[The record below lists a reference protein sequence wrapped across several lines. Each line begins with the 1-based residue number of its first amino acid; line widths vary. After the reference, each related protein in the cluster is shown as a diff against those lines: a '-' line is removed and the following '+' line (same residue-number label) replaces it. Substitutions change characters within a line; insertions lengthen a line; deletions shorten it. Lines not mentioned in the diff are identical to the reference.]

1 MMKFEKLSK
10 MRIGVRLK
18 KSFRQIIYIFCFLLV
33 AVLAIM
39 LYTTDDYSKVL
50 DNYAYPQGDIALAM
64 KEASEVRSSTR
75 GIIGYETEEL
85 IASMQTQHEEAVAA
99 FEEVLEQ
106 IRPTMITPEGHA
118 AMDEIDATWQ
128 EYKEIDEKIAALGAT
143 TDAEASTQAQ
153 TMMNEEAVP
162 KYAALDEALESLMA
176 INKQFGGEERTKLN
190 VLLMVA
196 LAAMVIVIIVA
207 TGYATRLSAVITK
220 SIEVPLNE
228 LKDRFAT
235 FAEGD
240 LDSPLPV
247 VETEDEIRDLVGSI
261 EDMAQRI
268 RMIVADMTR
277 LLGEMAEGNFAIAT
291 ECEDEYTGAFRA
303 LLMGLRN
310 MNRQIDATIRGV
322 TDASEQVLAGATNL
336 AEAAQSVAEGAT
348 DQAAVVEEMQAT
360 IDELN
365 SGIKTTAEELEK
377 SYNEAFKYAEVAEG
391 SRGDMEEMMNAMNRI
406 SETSEKIGEIIA
418 QIEDIASQT
427 NLLSL
432 NASIEAARAGDA
444 GRGFAVVADQIR
456 TLAEQ
461 SAKSAVDSKALIEA
475 AIHEVEAGNM
485 NAVKTSDSLKEV
497 VDGVKTV
504 ADSARR
510 MKEISLE
517 QSESMEQADAAII
530 RIAEVVQSNSA
541 VAEETSATS
550 EEFTAQA
557 TSLNDLVSRFTLRD

>member
-64 KEASEVRSSTR
+64 KEASEVRSATR

-85 IASMQTQHEEAVAA
+85 IASMQTQHAEAIAA

-261 EDMAQRI
+261 EEMAQRI

-277 LLGEMAEGNFAIAT
+277 LLGEMADGNFAIAT
-291 ECEDEYTGAFRA
+291 ECEDEYTGAFHA
-303 LLMGLRN
+303 LLMGVRN

-497 VDGVKTV
+497 VEGVKTV

-557 TSLNDLVSRFTLRD
+557 TSLNDLVSRFTLRE

>member
-85 IASMQTQHEEAVAA
+85 ITSMQTQHEEAVAA

-128 EYKEIDEKIAALGAT
+128 EYKEIDAKIAALGAT

-557 TSLNDLVSRFTLRD
+557 TSLNDLVSRFTLRE